1 MSRREL
7 LTFFI
12 VTLALTAFTLLSIN
26 NNKAKT
32 PKNVLQARDKTI
44 IKVTVTPTPTNT
56 PTPTP
61 KPNRVTKYH
70 KYYLKPCIDEIPLTC
85 YKLELSNLGKH
96 FITAYS
102 PQECGYNGSNF
113 PKGWTTAS
121 DTICHRAEYSKRYIE
136 PTTCAID
143 RRLYRFGDLFYI
155 AEFDRVFIAEDTGS
169 AVKNKHLDLF
179 YENYSDVVA
188 FPTGYYTVY
197 SVSVEKYEVKAG
209 DYSILK
215 YIHTKPS

>member
-1 MSRREL
+1 MRRKLYYTLSAAL
-7 LTFFI
+7 LI
-12 VTLALTAFTLLSIN
+12 VLISLSMIIDRISLKPEIKPQAV
-26 NNKAKT
+26 NKT
-32 PKNVLQARDKTI
+32 V

-61 KPNRVTKYH
+61 KPNRVTR
-70 KYYLKPCIDEIPLTC
+70 YYTYILKPYIDEIPLIC
-85 YKLELSNLGKH
+85 YRLELSSLGRH

-121 DTICHRAEYSKRYIE
+121 DTICHRAEYSKRYVE

-143 RRLYRFGDLFYI
+143 RKLYRFGDLFYI

-179 YENYSDVVA
+179 YENYSDVVS

-197 SVSVEKYEVKAG
+197 SVTVEKYEVKAG
-209 DYSILK
+209 DYSILN